1 VTLLDIAPTEGGY
14 RLSGELDMASADDL
28 RTALS
33 GWDRTGTL
41 ELDVSDLRF
50 MDSSGLRVLLEVV
63 AEGTGNGGTIVLL
76 HPTSQVQK
84 VLDISLPGGTRGLEV
99 RS

>member
-1 VTLLDIAPTEGGY
+1 VRLLDIAPTEGGY
-14 RLSGELDMASADDL
+14 RLSGELDMASADEL

-33 GWDRTGTL
+33 VWDRSGRL

-50 MDSSGLRVLLEVV
+50 MDSSGLRVLLELV
-63 AEGTGNGGTIVLL
+63 AEGNGSGGTIVLL
-76 HPTSQVQK
+76 HPTSQVRK
-84 VLDISLPGGTRGLEV
+84 VLDISIPGGTRGLEV

>member
-1 VTLLDIAPTEGGY
+1 MRLLDIAPTEGGY
-14 RLSGELDMASADDL
+14 RLSGELDMASADEL

-33 GWDRTGTL
+33 VWDRSGRL

-50 MDSSGLRVLLEVV
+50 MDSSGLRVLLELV
-63 AEGTGNGGTIVLL
+63 AEGNGSGGTIVLL
-76 HPTSQVQK
+76 HPTSQVRK
-84 VLDISLPGGTRGLEV
+84 VLDISIPGGTRGLEV

>member
-1 VTLLDIAPTEGGY
+1 VTLLDIAQTEGGY
-14 RLSGELDMASADDL
+14 RLSGELDMASADEL
-28 RTALS
+28 RKALS
-33 GWDRTGTL
+33 MWDRSGML

-63 AEGTGNGGTIVLL
+63 AGGTDNGGTIVLL
-76 HPTSQVQK
+76 HPTPQVRR
-84 VLDISLPGGTRGLEV
+84 VLDISIPGGTRGLEV